1 MVDSLC
7 IQQAPLY
14 NGHWSHSCP
23 LYGGSPLHHNPYL
36 LIQLSY
42 KEKNV
47 YQISFN
53 KFKFLKCEGL
63 KMICSLIAEVISKNI
78 HVSMEGENKDSCGS
92 FAAPCK
98 TMKYAIIQ
106 QSSNNDVIMVDGK
119 NGNTEATFEDSEI
132 PISNNITIKGF
143 NGRPIIICR
152 NSADVFKLQNASLYL
167 QNIAIENKETKFTW
181 NPPAAINAENSSV
194 FIDRCHFQNV
204 PVALKS
210 ICSTYCMH
218 EIFDTNFIHPYQA
231 IELKGIMGSSKVLLL
246 RNRFVGN
253 LSRSLRA
260 VDVLDGQSKDK
271 SLFSRTILVQSCH
284 FSCFRSAMGFTSTKS
299 LKVRIVKS
307 QFLHNHETLQGNTY
321 IYGAALYVDYNADS
335 NRSHSAIIINDCVF
349 TNNTN
354 VKGGAIYLS
363 GKAEFHILVKNC
375 TFIGNVAMM
384 KGGAIHAE
392 GYNNMILSTSTF
404 LDNICSCGMF
414 VICSKLRLGSGP
426 HGIGGAVSLETN
438 LKGNLR
444 TGKIHNCTFENN
456 TADMIGGAIYSTQ
469 ELILRDVYFE
479 SQRIPSKSPFEAVV
493 MGSSRLAWFHN
504 VTVRILHASN
514 TQSAVSFRHNFLC
527 AIMIDQQSQFICPK
541 GSILTTNG
549 FNPQNVERGYLM
561 LRLFSFYCQIC
572 PPDYY
577 TLDYSVLRNSTKT
590 GMQCSQCPAGGLC
603 RTGIL
608 RAKDNHWGY
617 RDAKTNNIS
626 FIQLPRGYG
635 CSSTECVTYNSCA
648 MHRKGMLCG
657 TCENGYSESVLSAHC
672 IAEEKCHIARFW
684 LVAAAM
690 LFLFLMFFLYKREII
705 KAMKSQLRILQRPK
719 FWDEH
724 ERYLKVTDDVPVS
737 INDSFEGSQLSR
749 AADETTSATIA
760 TGTIRATGASRTAGR
775 KSENEEACIPRETRE
790 RCISQPIKHDDM
802 VSNNEGSYDEN
813 TQNRRCTL
821 QPKRHHHEVV
831 EQEADEHLTVVAH
844 ENEELGNVLQF
855 VEHNVECSQSHIR
868 SEEESSDPNSQ
879 CSLLQEEESDVFSGF
894 IKIMFYFYQVMKV
907 LRAYSSD
914 ARSRVFQIVR
924 HAVSG
929 FFNFEFSA
937 DQDGSFSCALIAVT
951 PIIKV
956 VLRLS
961 FVGVVFTILIIIF
974 ITVKIFGK
982 VRQICQREQNSSC
995 KDDLDGKM
1003 KFKVRA
1009 LLVLFEVILFSYA
1022 AITEALL
1029 ALLTCVKVGGKQV
1042 LFIQGDIEC
1051 YGPLQYGLMILG
1063 FCWVIPFCLFVF
1075 WLPGLLQQKEI
1086 GQNGVFL
1093 GCALPLPCLMYFAYL
1108 TVWGRGQPEPNT
1120 VEANTVTNG
1129 ILKFLI
1135 GPFKSASKQQ
1145 SRWEGVY
1152 LSRRLVLVSV
1162 NAIVQDQIYKLF
1174 VLLLIQVSF
1183 LSHHL
1188 YVKPFKAKSL
1198 NVLEAISLIAQITI
1212 TTVNTFAV
1220 YDFAH
1225 GFHEQGAELSL
1236 LKIFGWVELVLVLLT
1251 PTLILLVV
1259 ALLII
1264 VRIVII
1270 VFKVIRYV
1278 HHMVKGKLNI

>member
-1 MVDSLC
+1 M
-7 IQQAPLY
+7 
-14 NGHWSHSCP
+14 
-23 LYGGSPLHHNPYL
+23 
-36 LIQLSY
+36 
-42 KEKNV
+42 
-47 YQISFN
+47 YQISFVKN
-53 KFKFLKCEGL
+53 LSNVKDL
-63 KMICSLIAEVISKNI
+63 KMMCSLIADAVSKNI
-78 HVSMEGENKDSCGS
+78 HVSLEGENKDSCGS
-92 FAAPCK
+92 FAAPCR
-98 TMKYAIIQ
+98 TIRYAITQ
-106 QSSNNDVIMVDGK
+106 KSSNNDVLMVDGK
-119 NGNTEATFEDSEI
+119 NGDTAAAFEDSEI

-143 NGRPIIICR
+143 NGQPIIICS

-167 QNIAIENKETKFTW
+167 QNIAFENKETKISL

-194 FIDRCHFQNV
+194 FIDGCHFQNV

-210 ICSTYCMH
+210 ICSTNCMH

-231 IELKGIMGSSKVLLL
+231 FELRGVMGSSKVLLL
-246 RNRFVGN
+246 RNKFVGN

-260 VDVLDGQSKDK
+260 VDVVDGQTKDK
-271 SLFSRTILVQSCH
+271 SPFSRTILVHSCH
-284 FSCFRSAMGFTSTKS
+284 FSYFRSAMGFASTKS

-307 QFLHNHETLQGNTY
+307 RFLQNHETLQGNTY
-321 IYGAALYVDYNADS
+321 IYGAALYVDYNADN

-363 GKAEFHILVKNC
+363 GKAEFHIFIKNC

-392 GYNNMILSTSTF
+392 GYNNMILSNSTF

-414 VICSKLRLGSGP
+414 VTCSKLRLGSGP
-426 HGIGGAVSLETN
+426 YGIGGAVSLETN
-438 LKGNLR
+438 LRGNLR
-444 TGKIHNCTFENN
+444 AGKIHHCTFENN

-469 ELILRDVYFE
+469 QLILRDVYFE
-479 SQRIPSKSPFEAVV
+479 SQRILSKSPFEAVV
-493 MGSSRLAWFHN
+493 MGASRLAWFHN

-514 TQSAVSFRHNFLC
+514 TQSAVSFRHKFLY
-527 AIMIDQQSQFICPK
+527 AIMIDQRSQFICPK
-541 GSILTTNG
+541 GSILATNG
-549 FNPQNVERGYLM
+549 FNPHNVESGYVM

-648 MHRKGMLCG
+648 KHRKGKLCG

-672 IAEEKCHIARFW
+672 IAKKKCHIARFW

-719 FWDEH
+719 FWDDH
-724 ERYLKVTDDVPVS
+724 KRYLKVTDDVHVS
-737 INDSFEGSQLSR
+737 INDSVEGSQFSR
-749 AADETTSATIA
+749 VADETASVTIV
-760 TGTIRATGASRTAGR
+760 TGTTRASGASQTVGR
-775 KSENEEACIPRETRE
+775 KVENEKTCIRRENRK
-790 RCISQPIKHDDM
+790 RRISQHMKHDDM

-813 TQNRRCTL
+813 TENKKCTL
-821 QPKRHHHEVV
+821 QSKTHHYEVV
-831 EQEADEHLTVVAH
+831 EREADEHLTVVGN
-844 ENEELGNVLQF
+844 ENEEPGNALQSI
-855 VEHNVECSQSHIR
+855 EHNLECSQSHIGG
-868 SEEESSDPNSQ
+868 EEESSNAITR
-879 CSLLQEEESDVFSGF
+879 CSLPQEEESDVFTGF
-894 IKIMFYFYQVMKV
+894 IKIIFYFYQVMKV

-937 DQDGSFSCALIAVT
+937 DQDGSLSCALIAVT

-961 FVGVVFTILIIIF
+961 FVGAVFTILIMIF
-974 ITVKIFGK
+974 ITVKIFTK
-982 VRQICQREQNSSC
+982 VRQIFQREQHSSS

-1009 LLVLFEVILFSYA
+1009 LLVLFEVMLFSYA

-1051 YGPLQYGLMILG
+1051 YGPWQYGLMILG

-1086 GQNGVFL
+1086 AQNGVFL

-1108 TVWGRGQPEPNT
+1108 TVRGRGQPEPSS
-1120 VEANTVTNG
+1120 VKANAVTNG

-1135 GPFKSASKQQ
+1135 GPFKSASKQE

-1174 VLLLIQVSF
+1174 ALLLIQVSF

-1198 NVLEAISLIAQITI
+1198 NVLEALSLIAQITI
-1212 TTVNTFAV
+1212 TAVNTFAV

-1236 LKIFGWVELVLVLLT
+1236 LRIFGWVELVLVLLT
-1251 PTLILLVV
+1251 PMLIILVV
-1259 ALLII
+1259 VLLII
-1264 VRIVII
+1264 VRIFII

-1278 HHMVKGKLNI
+1278 HHVVKGS